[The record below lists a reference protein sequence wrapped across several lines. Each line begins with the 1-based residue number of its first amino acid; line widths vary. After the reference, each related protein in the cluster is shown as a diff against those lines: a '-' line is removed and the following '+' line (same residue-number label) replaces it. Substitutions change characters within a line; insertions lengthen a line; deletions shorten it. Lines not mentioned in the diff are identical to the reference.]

1 MLDDPYLIIAAVKSE
16 ADTAIADR
24 ALDKLGIRG
33 GWISPLPLTPCWS
46 YCGYDYNRQRWIT
59 TGVYRESAIPVI

>member
-33 GWISPLPLTPCWS
+33 DWKAPAGNVSIWS
-46 YCGYDYNRQRWIT
+46 YCGYDYRAQRWIA
-59 TGVYRESAIPVI
+59 TGVHAD